1 VNIPPLDLKR
11 QYQTIASEIEA
22 SVLQVMASGGYI
34 GGSRV
39 QEFEQQFANYIGTS
53 ECVSCASGTDAL
65 YLALR
70 ALDIGPGDEV
80 ITTPF
85 TFMATA
91 ETISMVGATPVF
103 VDIEADTFNIDVS
116 QVAAAITEKTR
127 AIMPVHLFG
136 QPVDMTQLMAVAEK
150 HGLAAIED
158 VAQAAGSEWAG
169 KKTGSMGH
177 IGCFSFFPTKN
188 LGAFGDGGAVTTNDP
203 EIAAK
208 IRVLKEHGA
217 SKRYYHET
225 IGINSRLD
233 ALQAAILQIKLPYLD
248 TWNDRRRAVAADYQQ
263 HLADLPGIITPQE
276 TPGSRAVW
284 NQYTIRVKSP
294 TGNREDE
301 GRGLVAKPLQ
311 EENQQNR
318 RDRLRQ
324 QLQDQGISSMVYYP
338 FPLHRQPVY
347 QHLGYDPGQLPI
359 AEHICQQV
367 LSLPMFPELSSL
379 EIEAVVNALKNSL
392 S

>member
-136 QPVDMTQLMAVAEK
+136 QPVDMTELMAVAHQ